1 MADFNFNPEFGA
13 AETTLDARKGKIS
26 GRDIYWNYK
35 KYAYV
40 VLSSAPPQEETD
52 SQSVL
57 ARIPTNEMT
66 IGKVP
71 TGGHLDLY
79 KVEKKSRARRGIP
92 HITSAKVSL
101 DAGGDIYNSYI
112 REFEIEFKVY
122 TLDDL
127 DNVEKNFFVP
137 GKQAIVKYGWT
148 SGDANETG
156 LAETITIYNFGFSS
170 NQDGSF
176 DCNVKGLTGDPFAG
190 SARLGGTIKLT
201 KAEEINAL
209 GEKGVNPAD
218 ISMAL
223 ICKYKAAF
231 GLKSDEEIA
240 VGDADNGKIEEREY
254 NGDTFYQAGL
264 MNAGES
270 ESIIPF
276 MGDDPIRIPMISLE
290 TFINYCNKLSGT
302 DSSESFDYAG
312 EEYIKINNN
321 TTEYGSADPRKYILP
336 GNMSDYG
343 EENEFKSVLGQKTVD
358 IKNIL
363 ISISEITKRI
373 KSMGTTV
380 DDKFQ
385 PPIVS
390 KVIADIGRDLKFL
403 TGGNVDLRLIPEDKD
418 KPNGKYLLFNMQT
431 VQATTNPKAFEFNVL
446 GDDSIV
452 KSVSIDTEFD
462 MDTLLMYTVGNVK
475 TGNVKL
481 DPLKKVYDDIPK
493 IDVDATKTESE
504 GGESKPTKSS
514 IGKDGI
520 DDEKANSIALSMANK
535 LAKKSGSG
543 STFASVP
550 IQIKL
555 GIKID
560 GVENINFLGP
570 CVVDRIPARYKKA
583 GVKFLVTGV
592 EHSFD
597 GDGGWETDIKTAMKL
612 GD

>member
-1 MADFNFNPEFGA
+1 MADFNFNPPFGPA
-13 AETTLDARKGKIS
+13 ASTLTNRKGKIS

-35 KYAYV
+35 KYAYI
-40 VLSSAPPQEETD
+40 VLSSAPPQPETD

-57 ARIPTNEMT
+57 ARIPTNAMT
-66 IGKVP
+66 IGVVP

-79 KVEKKSRARRGIP
+79 KVESGVRRGIP

-122 TLDDL
+122 TLSDL
-127 DNVEKNFFVP
+127 NNVEKNFFVP

-201 KAEEINAL
+201 DDAEIKAL
-209 GEKGVNPAD
+209 GEEGVNPAD

-231 GLKSDEEIA
+231 GLKPDENITE
-240 VGDADNGKIEEREY
+240 GDAKNGKIEEKEHG
-254 NGDTFYQAGL
+254 GDTFYQVGL

-270 ESIIPF
+270 ESIMPF

-290 TFINYCNKLSGT
+290 TFIKYCNKLSGT
-302 DSSESFDYAG
+302 DSSESFDYAD

-321 TTEYGSADPRKYILP
+321 TAEYGSADPRKYILP

-343 EENEFKSVLGQKTVD
+343 EENKFKSVLGGKTVN

-431 VQATTNPKAFEFNVL
+431 VQATSNPEPFMFNVL

-481 DPLKKVYDDIPK
+481 DPLKKVYTDIPD
-493 IDVDATKTESE
+493 IPVEPSKTDEE
-504 GGESKPTKSS
+504 GEESKPTKNS

-520 DDEKANSIALSMANK
+520 DDEKANSIALSMAQK
-535 LAKKSGSG
+535 LAKKGGTG

-555 GIKID
+555 GVKID

-570 CVVDRIPARYKKA
+570 CTVDRIPTRYKNA

-597 GDGGWETDIKTAMKL
+597 GEGGWETDIKTAMKL

>member
-201 KAEEINAL
+201 KEEEINAL

-504 GGESKPTKSS
+504 GGGDKPTKSS